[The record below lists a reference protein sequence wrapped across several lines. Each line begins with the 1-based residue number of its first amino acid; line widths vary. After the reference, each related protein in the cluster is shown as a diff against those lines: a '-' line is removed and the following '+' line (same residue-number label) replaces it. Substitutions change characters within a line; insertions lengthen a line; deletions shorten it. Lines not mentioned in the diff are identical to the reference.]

1 MKQKILK
8 PKYQL
13 DPEEIELL
21 DSVDRG
27 EWKPVPNAKKE
38 IEKLRRAAKL
48 TNQLIKSKN
57 INLRLQPITIEK
69 LKESAARQGLPYQ
82 TLVSSILH
90 RYATGQTIHPNT

>member
-13 DPEEIELL
+13 DLEEIELL

-27 EWKPVPNAKKE
+27 EWQPVPNQKEE
-38 IEKLRRAAKL
+38 IEKLRRAATL
-48 TNQLIKSKN
+48 TNQLLKSKN
-57 INLRLQPITIEK
+57 INIRLQPTTVEK

-82 TLVSSILH
+82 TLASSILH
-90 RYATGQTIHPNT
+90 RYATGQTIVPA